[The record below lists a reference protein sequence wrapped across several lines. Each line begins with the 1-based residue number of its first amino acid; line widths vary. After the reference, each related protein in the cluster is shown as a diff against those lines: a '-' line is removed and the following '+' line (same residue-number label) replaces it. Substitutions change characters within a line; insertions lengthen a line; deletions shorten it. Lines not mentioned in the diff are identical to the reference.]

1 MLASA
6 GLVGL
11 VGLIGFG
18 LTPWMAER
26 VRLEE
31 RIALGLV
38 VGPVAV
44 SAAALPVF
52 LAIGMSWVTL
62 TLAVVATGVP
72 ALAGARR
79 RSERVRTE
87 VADAWARLRLP
98 AVHSRS
104 LRPLAGLTVASAAVS
119 TRILALGYQTTPQG
133 ISTGSLAV
141 WADGAAH
148 AAYASSFAYGDNRGL
163 DLPIAAGHPFAYHF
177 LADFFGA
184 LFTAVGA
191 SVPQGLNAS
200 AWMLAVAWPVLVWC
214 CVERVVR
221 SRIAAGLTVL
231 LFTLNGGLGLWYFA
245 ADVSDGGW
253 GIVRS
258 LPRTYARIP
267 DADLWVDNTISA
279 SLYAQRSTQLGLS
292 AGLAALILLLAARP
306 GQRRV
311 GFAAAGVLI
320 GVMGIG
326 HAHTLLTALALG
338 TLALLADRR
347 RVWWW
352 FLVPA
357 AAIGLPLSM
366 ALLPDV
372 NSTRW
377 MVGWLARD
385 ADQLWPWFW
394 LRNVGPLLPLFAG
407 ISLLGGVSSRVRKL
421 TLPLWLWFVVPN
433 LIAFHPSAWNN
444 TKYFVYWQFAGCVA
458 IATWLAGAWSRRAA
472 FADRPVGLAVRT
484 GAVFVVAVMIS
495 AGSLDTVRAMQ
506 RSTAIPWVT
515 HDDLAAAAWMREHTP
530 TDAVIVY
537 GMSNT
542 SAVFSLGGRRALS
555 ARDGWTW
562 DLGVADWYPRWTA
575 SAAILAGTP
584 DTPELVARYGVD
596 YVVIGPR
603 ERADFSASDAYWS
616 EHGTTAFCAGEHCI
630 YATR

>member
-6 GLVGL
+6 VLVGL
-11 VGLIGFG
+11 IGLIGFG
-18 LTPWMAER
+18 LTTWMAER

-44 SAAALPVF
+44 SAVALPVF
-52 LAIGMSWVTL
+52 LAIGMSWA
-62 TLAVVATGVP
+62 TLACALLVNGVAASAGV
-72 ALAGARR
+72 RR
-79 RSERVRTE
+79 RAGRLRAEATL
-87 VADAWARLRLP
+87 AWVRLRLP
-98 AVHSRS
+98 AANSRS
-104 LRPLAGLTVASAAVS
+104 LRPLAAVTLAGAAAS
-119 TRILALGYQTTPQG
+119 TRILALGYQTTPEG
-133 ISTGSLAV
+133 ISAGSLAV

-148 AAYASSFAYGDNRGL
+148 AAYASSFAYGDNRAL
-163 DLPIAAGHPFAYHF
+163 DLPIAAGHPFTYHF

-184 LFTAVGA
+184 LFTVVGA
-191 SVPQGLNAS
+191 TIPQGLNAS
-200 AWMLAVAWPVLVWC
+200 AWMLAIAWPVLVWC
-214 CVERVVR
+214 CVERIVR
-221 SRIAAGLTVL
+221 NRIAAGLTVL

-245 ADVSDGGW
+245 ADVSDEGW

-267 DADLWVDNTISA
+267 DAHLWVDNTISA

-292 AGLAALILLLAARP
+292 AALAALILVLAARP
-306 GQRRV
+306 ARRRA
-311 GFAAAGVLI
+311 GFFGAGLLI
-320 GVMGIG
+320 GVMGLG

-338 TLALLADRR
+338 ALALITDRDR
-347 RVWWW
+347 TWWW
-352 FLVPA
+352 FLAPA
-357 AAIGLPLSM
+357 ATIGLPLSL

-372 NSTRW
+372 NSMRW

-407 ISLLGGVSSRVRKL
+407 ISLLGGVPRRVRRL

-444 TKYFVYWQFAGCVA
+444 TKYFVYWQFAGCLV
-458 IATWLAGAWSRRAA
+458 IATWLAQAWRRRPAFVDGMAGLALRAA
-472 FADRPVGLAVRT
+472 AVL
-484 GAVFVVAVMIS
+484 VVAVMIS

-515 HDDLAAAAWMREHTP
+515 DDDLAAAAWVREHTP

-562 DLGVADWYPRWTA
+562 DLGVADWYPRWMA
-575 SAAILAGTP
+575 SASILAGS
-584 DTPELVARYGVD
+584 PEAPSLVTRYGVD

-603 ERADFSASDAYWS
+603 ERAEFGASDAYWR
-616 EHGTTAFCAGEHCI
+616 EHGATAFCAGEHCI